1 MIYDGSSVTSRDG
14 FGPFFEQEFPRLV
27 LYLVQRGAARGDAED
42 AAQETM
48 WKAYDDWEKI
58 GKPRAWIRTVAA
70 RSGHLRRIRHVPWDD
85 AAPEPAGADGGQ
97 AAVGGFEVVR
107 LLRLLPDAQRDVF
120 ALHLDGFDNDEI
132 GEIVGKRPATVRSL
146 LRHARRRLQEVIE
159 SEGIETSGGSP
170 PPEARRDGRPPQ
182 RRGGT
187 AGRLP
192 PPPARGGADGDR

>member
-1 MIYDGSSVTSRDG
+1 MIYDGDSVTGRDG
-14 FGPFFEQEFPRLV
+14 FGPFFEEEFPRLV
-27 LYLVQRGAARGDAED
+27 LYLVHRGASPGDAED

-58 GKPRAWIRTVAA
+58 GKPRAWVRTVAA
-70 RSGHLRRIRHVPWDD
+70 RSGRLRRVRHVPWDD
-85 AAPEPAGADGGQ
+85 AALESAGEDGGQ
-97 AAVGGFEVVR
+97 AEADSGFEIVR

-132 GEIVGKRPATVRSL
+132 VGKQPATVRSL
-146 LRHARRRLQEVIE
+146 LRHARRRLQEVIK

-170 PPEARRDGRPPQ
+170 PEARRDRRPPR
-182 RRGGT
+182 RRGGA
-187 AGRLP
+187 AGRIP